1 MKNLRRL
8 VFLNLLLALLV
19 SAAALSAF
27 ADPPGRAVRLQYIS
41 GAVSI
46 QPGGVNDWV
55 EGVVNR
61 PLTTSDRVWTDKE
74 ARAELHL
81 GSAALRMNA
90 ETSLT
95 LTNVSDDVVQI
106 ELDQGTLNLHIR
118 HLFGGET
125 YEIDTPNQAFTI
137 LKAGDYRFDV
147 DPNADTTSVA
157 VFRGEGEANG
167 QGPGVKIKSGHQATF
182 TGGTSMQYQMAS
194 APGFD
199 GFDDW
204 CRVRDD
210 REDHARS
217 YQYVSAD
224 VVGADELDEYG
235 TWRTVGE
242 YGPVW
247 VPTVAP
253 GWAPYHYGHWV
264 WVEPWGWTWVDDA
277 PWGFAPSHYGRWVNT
292 GGYWAWAPGPV
303 VVARPVYAPALVAW
317 VGGPHFGVSL
327 SFGGGGGVGWF
338 PLGWG
343 EPYVP
348 SYAVSRT
355 YFQQVNVSNTHIT
368 NITNVTNNYYVSNNN
383 TTVVNNNISNIRYA
397 NQNVRGAVTAVPTRT
412 MTNAEPVAKSAVA
425 VPASEIKPA
434 SFTTAAPVAP
444 ARTSVLGANANARA
458 AVPPTQVTARPVV
471 SHVAPPQKPVPFE
484 DKREVLAKNPGRPLD
499 TGTEAELRKS
509 IANRP
514 QPPAPAKAQ
523 STQPT
528 QPGKP
533 GTPAASNPNAGEAK
547 NAPHPENAS
556 RPANTASQP
565 QPAAPARN
573 VPRPPTATVHP
584 VSANP
589 ATPAPM
595 SRPVPR
601 PPQPESS
608 KPHAPNG
615 EAARP
620 NMPSNPRP
628 AQPDSGSKAAAPRP
642 SQPETPN
649 PHAPNGEAARP
660 NTPSNPRPAQPDSGS
675 KVAAPRPSNEV
686 PRPASPPPATSARP
700 ANPRPPQNQPR
711 PNVEQSA
718 PRPSAPPQHQSSPAP
733 PPAHNNSGE
742 KASHQQP
749 SKSEHKSEGR

>member
-8 VFLNLLLALLV
+8 VFLNLLLALFV

-81 GSAALRMNA
+81 GSAALRMSA

-303 VVARPVYAPALVAW
+303 VVVRPVYAPALVAW
-317 VGGPHFGVSL
+317 VGGPDFGVSL

-458 AVPPTQVTARPVV
+458 AVPPAQVTARPVV

-533 GTPAASNPNAGEAK
+533 GTPGASNPNAGEAK

-608 KPHAPNG
+608 
-615 EAARP
+615 
-620 NMPSNPRP
+620 
-628 AQPDSGSKAAAPRP
+628 
-642 SQPETPN
+642 N

-675 KVAAPRPSNEV
+675 KAAAPRPSNEI
-686 PRPASPPPATSARP
+686 PRPASPQPATSARP

-742 KASHQQP
+742 KPSHQQP
-749 SKSEHKSEGR
+749 SKSEHKGEGK